1 MRGGGRV
8 REKGRKWLE
17 KGKEEA
23 PNESPLLKY
32 PSYGP
37 GYQLNYLVVTSAMNE
52 STSGKESGS

>member
-1 MRGGGRV
+1 M

-37 GYQLNYLVVTSAMNE
+37 GYQLNYLVVTSVMNE